1 MFYALLIVTL
11 AVSLATSIAVVRF
24 FDPTI
29 RKTLQRIIGEEL
41 TDAWRKYLSFAIVV
55 VGVSGG
61 GRLWELEKYLPNPA
75 SSSKEGAQMLLT
87 GERWFLEIYR
97 TLIETL
103 RSISW
108 LLLLFFLAAMVAY
121 VVMRVLDQRQS
132 KP

>member
-11 AVSLATSIAVVRF
+11 AVALITALAVVRF
-24 FDPTI
+24 FDSTI
-29 RKTLQRIIGEEL
+29 RQILRSILGAEL
-41 TDAWRKYLSFAIVV
+41 ADAWAKYLSFAIVV

-61 GRLWELEKYLPNPA
+61 VRLWELEKYIANPV
-75 SSSKEGAQMLLT
+75 GAGKDMAVMVLS
-87 GERWFLEIYR
+87 GERWVLEIYR

-108 LLLLFFLAAMVAY
+108 LMLLFFLAAMVAY
-121 VVMRVLDQRQS
+121 VVMKVVEQR